1 MPKINEAKLYNLGPS
16 YFNMVN
22 RTNDGPKITPMIKFI
37 DVIFDRKKYK
47 IGQDKLNESLSQG
60 YRIQRE
66 YQTASGV
73 VFSLTKGITFS
84 EEITGQKFV
93 EEYSES
99 SNLGG
104 PQ

>member
-1 MPKINEAKLYNLGPS
+1 MSDKA
-16 YFNMVN
+16 
-22 RTNDGPKITPMIKFI
+22 NDGSKNTLMIKFI
-37 DVIFDRKKYK
+37 DVIFDREKYK

-73 VFSLTKGITFS
+73 VFSLTKGMTVS
-84 EEITGQKFV
+84 EEITGQKII
-93 EEYSES
+93 EEYCES

-104 PQ
+104 AQ

>member
-1 MPKINEAKLYNLGPS
+1 MSDKA
-16 YFNMVN
+16 
-22 RTNDGPKITPMIKFI
+22 NDGSKNTLMIKFI
-37 DVIFDRKKYK
+37 DVIFDREKYK

-73 VFSLTKGITFS
+73 VFSLTKGMTVS
-84 EEITGQKFV
+84 EEITGQKII
-93 EEYSES
+93 EEHCES

-104 PQ
+104 AQ